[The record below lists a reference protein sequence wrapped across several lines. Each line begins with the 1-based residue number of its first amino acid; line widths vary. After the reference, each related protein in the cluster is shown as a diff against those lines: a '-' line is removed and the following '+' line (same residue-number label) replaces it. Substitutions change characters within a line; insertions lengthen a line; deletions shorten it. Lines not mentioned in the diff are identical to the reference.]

1 MNLKRIFF
9 SSIICACCVFS
20 SSAQIQIGD
29 SLPGLGSIISGD
41 GNTIAISFG
50 DQGRSKGKV
59 SVYKNVDDN
68 WLKIGTDIPRQKSQ
82 ELEYNTTALN
92 YDGNILAIASDYE
105 TINGDARTGLVR
117 VYQNNKGSWNQLGS
131 DIVGDTI
138 YSHVGSSISL
148 SSDGKTIAVG
158 AMGYKNAT
166 GYVKV
171 FKLVNNNWKLLG
183 SPIYGPVEASF
194 WGSSVSLSG
203 NGNFLA
209 VSTNYTGNGGELRTY
224 RLINNDWTQIGS
236 KFTAPANDD
245 LKVTKLSQDGET
257 IAISYYNFRN
267 ASANYFRV
275 FEINNGNWSKTF
287 ESKTAS
293 TFNVP
298 FGISQDGE
306 TIAFEKI
313 TLVGQKVSGAD
324 SFSSNLRVFKKDQNN
339 WKLLRQNFMN
349 ISWATSLSLS
359 DDGSILSISGGY
371 HITNGRPTWSNGSRA
386 YKICPSED
394 YVSRTV
400 CDFFTNS
407 KGEKWNYNGQYKDTL
422 VNYLGCDSVVNYDLT
437 VIETDKFISTQPQDQ
452 SVDLNR
458 STNFIVSSSYDS
470 EATYQWQLDDGAGFK
485 DLSNAGQY
493 SGVLTDTLLISNVT
507 SMNDGEIFRCIVT
520 VKDCSDT
527 TSNAKL
533 TAGVSNVNP
542 LNTNPHFLIYPN
554 PARETLI
561 IESDLSSIGKA
572 YTIYSI
578 TGKEIST
585 GNLTSQNTINIEH
598 FSDGVYFI
606 SLGEEAKQ
614 TNRFIKSSR

>member
-9 SSIICACCVFS
+9 SSIVCACCVFS
-20 SSAQIQIGD
+20 TSAQIQIGD

-50 DQGRSKGKV
+50 NQQFSKGKV
-59 SVYKNVDDN
+59 GVYKNVDGN
-68 WLKIGTDIPRQKSQ
+68 WLKIGADIPRQKSH
-82 ELEYNTTALN
+82 ELEYRTTALN

-105 TINGDARTGLVR
+105 TINGDAETGLVR

-138 YSHVGSSISL
+138 YSRFGSSISL
-148 SSDGKTIAVG
+148 SSDGKTIVVG
-158 AMGYKNAT
+158 AMGYKSFT

-183 SPIYGPVEASF
+183 SPIYGPAEQSF

-203 NGNFLA
+203 DGNFLA

-245 LKVTKLSQDGET
+245 LGYITKLSQDGET
-257 IAISYYNFRN
+257 IAISYYNWRN
-267 ASANYFRV
+267 ASAHYFRV
-275 FEINNGNWSKTF
+275 FEINNGNWSRTF
-287 ESKTAS
+287 EYNGLGEA
-293 TFNVP
+293 FDL
-298 FGISQDGE
+298 SQDGE
-306 TIAFEKI
+306 TIAFDKI

-359 DDGSILSISGGY
+359 DGGSILSISGGS
-371 HITNGRPTWSNGSRA
+371 HFTNGRTTWSNGSRA

-394 YVSRTV
+394 YLSRTV

-407 KGEKWNYNGQYKDTL
+407 KGEKWDYNGKYKDTL

-470 EATYQWQLDDGAGFK
+470 VATYQWQLDDGAGFK

-533 TAGVSNVNP
+533 TAGVSNVNT

-561 IESDLSSIGKA
+561 IESDPSSIGKT

-578 TGKEIST
+578 MGKEIST
-585 GNLTSQNTINIEH
+585 GNLTSQNAINIKH
-598 FSDGVYFI
+598 LSDGVYLVR
-606 SLGEEAKQ
+606 LGEKAKQ
-614 TNRFIKSSR
+614 TFRFIKSSR